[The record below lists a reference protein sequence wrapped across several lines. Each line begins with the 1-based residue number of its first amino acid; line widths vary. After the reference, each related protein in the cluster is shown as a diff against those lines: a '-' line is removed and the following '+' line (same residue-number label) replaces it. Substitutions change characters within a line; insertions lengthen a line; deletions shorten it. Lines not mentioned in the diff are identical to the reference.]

1 MERDMPELAQNE
13 FHSRV
18 LTVLGT
24 LIEHVVC
31 KCVQVIQSLLF
42 DLIEILEKLLV
53 RKNNVTRLI
62 GVVQTFLMKCWFLI
76 NTGID
81 EPLVC
86 RMNRVVSPSPARC
99 AAAQCISVVSPDG
112 CSYIHEV
119 GYNHVF
125 YDHAK
130 FVHITP
136 PRKVYNQIITQGDMG
151 FMRKADLQQYA
162 EYISRARA
170 VTTDNAYPLS
180 IALGLQTGD
189 IYESD
194 DGKAVL
200 FWHYCGFAYISGD
213 PSDAFLDEV
222 YDLMETGTRRLILIT
237 NDDRVIRFMSNY
249 GCKIDHRIE
258 YSYEGSV
265 PVTINTDRF
274 RIVPVDEHNITNI
287 KGRIIPSFSWESD
300 EQFLKNGVGFVAME
314 DDNICAVA
322 FSSAVS
328 DEEVDIGVETY
339 EEYRRNGL
347 AAALAQKMCEE
358 ITADGRRPVWS
369 HAETNIGSGSTAL
382 KCGFKKERR
391 VVTCLS
397 GRS

>member
-1 MERDMPELAQNE
+1 MY
-13 FHSRV
+13 
-18 LTVLGT
+18 
-24 LIEHVVC
+24 
-31 KCVQVIQSLLF
+31 
-42 DLIEILEKLLV
+42 
-53 RKNNVTRLI
+53 
-62 GVVQTFLMKCWFLI
+62 GV
-76 NTGID
+76 
-81 EPLVC
+81 
-86 RMNRVVSPSPARC
+86 
-99 AAAQCISVVSPDG
+99 
-112 CSYIHEV
+112 
-119 GYNHVF
+119 
-125 YDHAK
+125 
-130 FVHITP
+130 
-136 PRKVYNQIITQGDMG
+136 
-151 FMRKADLQQYA
+151 MRKSGIQEYA
-162 EYISRARA
+162 EYLSSARA
-170 VTTDNAYPLS
+170 VATDNAYPLS
-180 IALGLQTGD
+180 ISLGLQTGD

-237 NDDRVIRFMSNY
+237 NDDRVITYMNDH
-249 GCKIDHRIE
+249 GVKIDHRIE
-258 YSYEGSV
+258 YSYEGSA

-274 RIVPVDEHNITNI
+274 RIVPVDEHNITKI

-300 EQFLKNGVGFVAME
+300 EQFLKNGFGFVAME
-314 DDNICAVA
+314 YDNICAVA

-358 ITADGRRPVWS
+358 ITAGGRRPVWS
-369 HAETNIGSGSTAL
+369 HAEANTGSRNTAL

-397 GRS
+397 DRS